1 MCTES
6 KPQPWRS
13 DCMCTD
19 RHLHG
24 ECQLKLLAQRAE
36 ANCPVCLGAYGNV
49 IVTDVPRVRFV
60 SAGGFVC
67 LLFLALVAIGGC
79 AINTWLGLLEPGRS
93 PRTTTVLVCAGV
105 FLNALFIVALATVVW
120 FLRTLGVQN
129 VASSCYRTQRVLAVV
144 RPVML

>member
-1 MCTES
+1 MCAES
-6 KPQPWRS
+6 KPRPWRS

-24 ECQLKLLAQRAE
+24 ECLLKLLAQRVD

-49 IVTDVPRVRFV
+49 TVTNNRRLSCV
-60 SAGGFVC
+60 SVGGFVC
-67 LLFLALVAIGGC
+67 LLIFALVAIGGC
-79 AINTWLGLLEPGRS
+79 AINTWLGLLEQGRS
-93 PRTTTVLVCAGV
+93 PRTSTVLVCAGI
-105 FLNALFIVALATVVW
+105 FLSALFLVALAAAVW
-120 FLRTLGVQN
+120 FVWTYGVQN